1 MTNCTLAAL
10 LLHASILLFTAIDW
24 RGQNLQRAAVIVIE
38 LVDHAPRT
46 KGMDANASSRERSDA
61 GAEQVAPPVR
71 TELSGRA
78 KASGAAKFVSNG
90 NQVGLKVTGDN
101 TVPPRPDARFH
112 NAAPGYPLTAL
123 RERAEGDV
131 LLVIHVTAAGLPE
144 FVAVQASSGH
154 PDLDQAARDAVARW
168 RFVPA
173 RNAEGATSFEFK
185 QVIRFRLGETR

>member
-1 MTNCTLAAL
+1 
-10 LLHASILLFTAIDW
+10 
-24 RGQNLQRAAVIVIE
+24 
-38 LVDHAPRT
+38 
-46 KGMDANASSRERSDA
+46 MDANASSRERPKA
-61 GAEQVAPPVR
+61 GAEQVAAPVR
-71 TELSGRA
+71 IEPSRGART
-78 KASGAAKFVSNG
+78 SGAARFVG
-90 NQVGLKVTGDN
+90 NDDQAGLKVTGDN

-112 NAAPGYPLTAL
+112 NAAPGYPLIAL

-154 PDLDQAARDAVARW
+154 PELDRAARDAVAQW

-173 RNAEGATSFEFK
+173 RNAEGAASFDFK